1 MTSLFQGHFDFFGGG
16 PALLALM
23 GTGTP
28 TLASTG
34 AGWLGLDLMVL
45 LGIAAIVAWLFQR
58 LRLEAIP
65 GYLIAGVAIG
75 PHALNLIGGEA
86 SIDQI
91 SSIAVTLLMFGIG
104 LQLDLNVIRRGMVH
118 ILAIGVISTILF
130 ILACWGLMVAA
141 GVPTPVA
148 LLGAFALSA
157 SSTAVMVRIVQARRE
172 ASAVHARVGLGVS
185 IVQDLGCVLFLS
197 MVPVLAGWHGV
208 RALEAD
214 SSGSW
219 FASLPKWLEVAARA
233 GIAAGGVVMLV
244 VVGKKL
250 LPRVLDSVAA
260 VGSSELMLIVSA
272 AIALVAAVFT
282 SAIGL
287 SAEMGAFLA
296 GFMLAATPYRF
307 QISGLVGPIRD
318 MLMAVFFVAV
328 GLKVDPMVVVQDWWV
343 IGLATLMVV
352 GLKVV
357 FIGGTGWA
365 LGMTAGSALVGSVYL
380 ANAGEFSLV
389 LLSAA
394 ENAGLVTQTEMGD
407 TIAVCVLT
415 LVATPLLAGPA
426 HALAQRLGRV
436 PQACLFRGDQVLSDS
451 AAGAARS
458 SGEASGAS
466 AEGKSPPHAIIAGFG
481 PVGRALA
488 DRFEVL
494 GVPYVVVE
502 LNPRTVTRQGKLGR
516 AVVYGDITN
525 PEVLESAGL
534 PRAMA
539 VLLTIPDDETI
550 LRACRVV
557 KLMAP
562 EVFIAARTSFLS
574 GSFAAMQLGADVVTV
589 EEVATAAAMERDVLA
604 RLPGLRARASV
615 AEGAAD
621 GGGDG
626 APDPGSRVGGGGT
639 TPA

>member
-1 MTSLFQGHFDFFGGG
+1 MNHLLHQNELPSIFTSWISPLVFG
-16 PALLALM
+16 PS
-23 GTGTP
+23 

-34 AGWLGLDLMVL
+34 SGWLGLDLMVL
-45 LGIAAIVAWLFQR
+45 LGVAAIVAWLFQR

-75 PHALNLIGGEA
+75 PNALNLISGGA
-86 SIDQI
+86 SIEQI

-118 ILAIGVISTILF
+118 ILAIGVVSTLLF
-130 ILACWGLMVAA
+130 VLACWGLMVASGLPA
-141 GVPTPVA
+141 PVA
-148 LLGAFALSA
+148 LLGSFALSA

-172 ASAVHARVGLGVS
+172 SSTVYSRVGLGVS
-185 IVQDLGCVLFLS
+185 IVQDLSCVLFLA

-208 RALEAD
+208 QSPQAGGET
-214 SSGSW
+214 SW

-233 GIAAGGVVMLV
+233 GIATGGVVLLV
-244 VVGKKL
+244 TVGKKL

-328 GLKVDPMVVVQDWWV
+328 GLKVDPMVVVQEWWV

-357 FIGGTGWA
+357 FIGSTGWA
-365 LGMTAGSALVGSVYL
+365 MGMTASSALIGSVYL

-394 ENAGLVTQTEMGD
+394 EKAGLVTQTEMGE

-426 HALAQRLGRV
+426 HSLAHKLTGV
-436 PQACLFRGDQVLSDS
+436 PQVCLVRGASVLGDQRAIAPSDPD
-451 AAGAARS
+451 S
-458 SGEASGAS
+458 SGVQGIGPAA
-466 AEGKSPPHAIIAGFG
+466 PHAIIAGFG
-481 PVGRALA
+481 PVGRTLA

-494 GVPYVVVE
+494 GIPYVVVE
-502 LNPRTVTRQGKLGR
+502 LNPRTVTRQGNLGR
-516 AVVYGDITN
+516 TVVYGDITN
-525 PEVLESAGL
+525 PDVLESAGL
-534 PRAMA
+534 QHAMA

-550 LRACRVV
+550 LRACRAVRT
-557 KLMAP
+557 LAP
-562 EVFIAARTSFLS
+562 DVFVAARTSFLS

-604 RLPGLRARASV
+604 RLPALRERV
-615 AEGAAD
+615 AAAE
-621 GGGDG
+621 
-626 APDPGSRVGGGGT
+626 APGT
-639 TPA
+639 PNAE